1 MTQGSQNAGRSTVA
15 ASDAERGDALV
26 DRLVMV
32 EPDGVLRPVGD
43 HAVAQMRRGAGR
55 SFAVLGSPPH
65 VLVMG
70 SDDGPGVLL
79 AGELASAS
87 RIHDICA
94 MIAHSRWRGQLAVA
108 ADDAIRRLFISDGY
122 VVGATSSAGP
132 ERLGE
137 VLMHFGAMDEHQLAQ
152 TIDICRDGLRFGDAA
167 VELGFLSREELY
179 RYLVKQTEL
188 IAYAA
193 VSIQRGSFVFLDD
206 FDDERITF
214 PLSLPI
220 TELLMEGVRRMD
232 EMEFFRSRVPST
244 AHVPVVAKD
253 DPPKEDDPT
262 FVVWA
267 AIDGVRTVD
276 EVARAAGLELFD
288 AMRGVY
294 ELVKR
299 GRVTVREP
307 SQGGIGGVVEI
318 FNEAIRLIM
327 SEVDKYPGA
336 SGDIRESLASFAA
349 SGEVYEPIFRGAGP
363 ADDGTLDVARVVDNL
378 VQASSDDRELA
389 EWLYEYASFAMFIAE
404 PVLRAGAR
412 SDAAGVSSRV
422 SDLLAPLA
430 PEL

>member
-1 MTQGSQNAGRSTVA
+1 MTQGSHSAEADRGVA
-15 ASDAERGDALV
+15 IV

-32 EPDGVLRPVGD
+32 ESDGVLRPVGEQ
-43 HAVAQMRRGAGR
+43 AIAQMRRGIGR
-55 SFAVLGSPPH
+55 SFTVLGSPPH

-70 SDDGPGVLL
+70 CDDGPAVLL
-79 AGELASAS
+79 AGEIASAS

-108 ADDAIRRLFISDGY
+108 ADDAIRRLFINDGY

-137 VLMHFGAMDEHQLAQ
+137 VLMYFGAMDESQLAQ
-152 TIDICRDGLRFGDAA
+152 VIDTCRDGVRFGDAA
-167 VELGFLSREELY
+167 VELGFVGREELY

-193 VSIQRGSFVFLDD
+193 VSTQRGSFVFLDG

-232 EMEFFRSRVPST
+232 EMEFFRSRVPSSD
-244 AHVPVVAKD
+244 HIPVVAKH
-253 DPPKEDDPT
+253 DPPKEEDPLRAIWD
-262 FVVWA
+262 V
-267 AIDGVRTVD
+267 IDGVRSVED
-276 EVARAAGLELFD
+276 VARAAGLELFD

-294 ELVKR
+294 ELVKK

-307 SQGGIGGVVEI
+307 SQGGVEGVVSI
-318 FNEAIRLIM
+318 FNQAIRLIM

-363 ADDGTLDVARVVDNL
+363 AEDGTVDVARVVENL
-378 VQASSDDRELA
+378 GARVEAPSSERELA

-412 SDAAGVSSRV
+412 SDAGAVSSRV
-422 SDLLAPLA
+422 SELLAPLA

>member
-1 MTQGSQNAGRSTVA
+1 MTQGSQNAEPERA
-15 ASDAERGDALV
+15 AVV
-26 DRLVMV
+26 DRLVVV
-32 EPDGVLRPVGD
+32 EADGVLRPVGEQ
-43 HAVAQMRRGAGR
+43 AIAQMRRGVGR
-55 SFAVLGSPPH
+55 SFTVLGSPPH

-70 SDDGPGVLL
+70 SDEGPGVLL

-108 ADDAIRRLFISDGY
+108 ADDAIRRLFINDGY

-137 VLMHFGAMDEHQLAQ
+137 ILMHFGAMNEEQIAQ
-152 TIDICRDGLRFGDAA
+152 TIEVCRDGLRFGDAA
-167 VELGFLSREELY
+167 VELGFVSREELY

-206 FDDERITF
+206 FDDQRITF

-232 EMEFFRSRVPST
+232 EMEFFRSRVPSSE
-244 AHVPVVAKD
+244 HIPVIANN
-253 DPPKEDDPT
+253 DPPSEDDPARI
-262 FVVWA
+262 VWD
-267 AIDGVRTVD
+267 AIDGARSVED
-276 EVARAAGLELFD
+276 VARAAGCELFD

-307 SQGGIGGVVEI
+307 SQGGTEGVVSI

-327 SEVDKYPGA
+327 TEVDKYPGA

-363 ADDGTLDVARVVDNL
+363 AQDGTLDVVRVADNARQRQGAV
-378 VQASSDDRELA
+378 SDRELA